1 VGHVNECPP
10 AGADIRTKIYR
21 NLMEIY
27 QKRRYRQH
35 RIGHT
40 EPKNI
45 IMSKEQKT
53 TEFVVFCI
61 ENTATRLKKEGYDVF
76 RELAKT
82 NGIEGF
88 LYPSFPTLH
97 TQSKEYIG

>member
-1 VGHVNECPP
+1 MVVKW
-10 AGADIRTKIYR
+10 TKIYK
-21 NLMEIY
+21 NLTEIY

-82 NGIEGF
+82 NGIEICILSQDVVERCLTFVGSQR
-88 LYPSFPTLH
+88 LDGYGA
-97 TQSKEYIG
+97 E